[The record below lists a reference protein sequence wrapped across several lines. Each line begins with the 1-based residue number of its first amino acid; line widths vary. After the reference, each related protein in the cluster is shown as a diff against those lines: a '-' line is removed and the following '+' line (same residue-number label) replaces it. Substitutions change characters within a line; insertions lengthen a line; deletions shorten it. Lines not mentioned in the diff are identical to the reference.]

1 MKKEDFVRRVENVLN
16 TLECG
21 FKFEQISNPLFGEE
35 VAYVC
40 RCGSPVTC
48 FGMTFEV
55 GLLVSLYNHEQY
67 GWSIEYDIPF
77 DYDDMNL
84 TKWEMVDKIKEY
96 TGSELGK
103 IEKIIDGIFELV
115 YAKYDVMHEV
125 LGTEIERRMPDVEF
139 ADRHYC
145 YNECA

>member
-1 MKKEDFVRRVENVLN
+1 MKKEDFVRRVESVLN

-21 FKFEQISNPLFGEE
+21 FKFERVPNPPCGEE

-55 GLLVSLYNHEQY
+55 GLLVGLFNHEKY

-84 TKWEMVDKIKEY
+84 NKRALADRIKRHMG
-96 TGSELGK
+96 TGQDN
-103 IEKIIDGIFELV
+103 IEKIIDGIYELV
-115 YAKYDVMHEV
+115 YAKYEVMHEV
-125 LGTEIERRMPDVEF
+125 LGNEIERRMPDVEF
-139 ADRHYC
+139 VDRHY
-145 YNECA
+145 YAACA